1 MRTDKINY
9 TCDDC
14 KEKHA
19 VFRSDEKARKA
30 GWAVARDNVTCWC
43 PECAPVHRLGGANGK
58 RTVRAST
65 RRGWLPNGFEQ
76 LKIEV

>member
-14 KEKHA
+14 KENHA

-58 RTVRAST
+58 TNAP
-65 RRGWLPNGFEQ
+65 RRWLPKDYEQ
-76 LKIEV
+76 LSIDVK

>member
-9 TCDDC
+9 ACDDC
-14 KEKHA
+14 KTARA

-43 PECAPVHRLGGANGK
+43 PSCAPEHRFGK
-58 RTVRAST
+58 AAEKNDDLTAFSS
-65 RRGWLPNGFEQ
+65 GFQQ
-76 LKIEV
+76 LKFENL

>member
-14 KEKHA
+14 HESA

-30 GWAVARDNVTCWC
+30 GWGIKRDNVTCWC
-43 PECAPVHRLGGANGK
+43 PECAPAHRLGGANGK
-58 RTVRAST
+58 RTPC
-65 RRGWLPNGFEQ
+65 RRTLPIGFEQ
-76 LKIEV
+76 LKIEIK